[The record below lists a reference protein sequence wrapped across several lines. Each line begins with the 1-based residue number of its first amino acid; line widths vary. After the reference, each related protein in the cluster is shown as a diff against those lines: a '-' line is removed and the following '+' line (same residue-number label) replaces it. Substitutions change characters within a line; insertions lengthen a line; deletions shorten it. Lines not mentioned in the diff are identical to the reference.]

1 MRRAAWC
8 SLGTAGVLLATAAAA
23 SPASAAYDPPQLLSA
38 SATAQGADPSD
49 RPALSGDGR
58 YVTFATQSRN
68 LLTEADAPG
77 TYRRG
82 GLLRRDLRTDALELV
97 ARGTLWADGALVDVD
112 PPLIQG
118 AQQPSIS
125 ADGRY
130 VVFSTDEALAAQD
143 TNGAND
149 VYLRDMDRP
158 IDAPDA
164 YTLVSAR
171 DGEDTPATYDGPAGA
186 TVAPRVALSDDGRS
200 VAFVTQAASDL
211 VPAPDPTP
219 AGEVFVRRL
228 DERRTLLVSTLRDPA
243 AGAPTS
249 APVTAAGRPTQATIS
264 GDGSTIA
271 WLTSG
276 PAAAQQAPF
285 VAGDDAAEAEAASV
299 PLVRRLTDP
308 GGGATR
314 VITGKGDAED
324 PACPPGGALTLSNPL
339 PSPVRGPCD
348 GPLVDGVNASAI
360 LVSALDLSRDGRTA
374 LLVTNLGPRG
384 VLPNGTVNDLL
395 LVDLHDGVARKAA
408 VRELTREGE
417 AGDPARSL
425 VVADA
430 ALSGDGRFAAF
441 TTGRSRFGTGLLRFV
456 GTPSPSAVDDVR
468 ELYVADTRAG
478 TVQLV
483 TRALDGG
490 KVGGSSASPDVDDA
504 GDLAFSSLA
513 GTLAPGDGNGQRDV
527 FLARPHVDLAAPAAD
542 MLPQR
547 DAPALLLPARVLR
560 VTATV
565 TARGDVRVTTTVPGA
580 GRVALALR
588 PAGAKR
594 SIKATRR
601 PAVAGPARTTLR
613 LSRALR
619 HRTLHGR
626 GLATTLTAS
635 FTPKAGGKSLK
646 RTRTLRL
653 RFASKPKTKTKT
665 TKKVTQ
671 P

>member
-8 SLGTAGVLLATAAAA
+8 SLGAAGLLLAVPTA
-23 SPASAAYDPPQLLSA
+23 PAGAAYDPPQLLSA

-58 YVTFATQSRN
+58 YVAFATQSRN

-82 GLLRRDLRTDALELV
+82 GLLRRDLRTGALELV
-97 ARGTLWADGALVDVD
+97 ARGALWADGALVDVD
-112 PPLIQG
+112 PPLTQG

-130 VVFSTDEALAAQD
+130 VAFSTDEPLTAAD
-143 TNGAND
+143 TNGAGD
-149 VYLRDMDRP
+149 VYVRDMDRP

-171 DGEDTPATYDGPAGA
+171 DGGNAAATYEGPAGA
-186 TVAPRVALSDDGRS
+186 TVAPRGALSDDGRS

-211 VPAPDPTP
+211 LPGTDPTP
-219 AGEVFVRRL
+219 AGEVLVRRL
-228 DERRTLLVSTLRDPA
+228 DEHRTLLVSSLRNP
-243 AGAPTS
+243 AGAP
-249 APVTAAGRPTQATIS
+249 VTVAARPTQVTIS
-264 GDGSTIA
+264 GDGSTVA

-285 VAGDDAAEAEAASV
+285 VAGDDAAEAEAATV

-308 GGGATR
+308 GGGRTR

-324 PACPPGGALTLSNPL
+324 PACPAGGALTLFNPL

-348 GPLVDGVNASAI
+348 GPLVDGGNASAI

-374 LLVTNLGPRG
+374 LLVTNLGPRD

-395 LVDLHDGVARKAA
+395 LVDLRDGVTRKAA

-441 TTGRSRFGTGLLRFV
+441 TTGRSRFATGLLRFV
-456 GTPSPSAVDDVR
+456 GTPSPSAVDDIR

-490 KVGGSSASPDVDDA
+490 KADGSSATPDIDDA

-513 GTLAPGDGNGQRDV
+513 GTLAPGDGNGQSDV
-527 FLARPHVDLAAPAAD
+527 FLARPHVDVAVPTAD
-542 MLPQR
+542 VLPQS
-547 DAPALLLPARVLR
+547 DAPALLLPSRVLR

-580 GRVALALR
+580 GRIAVALR

-594 SIKATRR
+594 SVKATRR
-601 PAVAGPARTTLR
+601 PALAGPARTTLR

-626 GLATTLTAS
+626 GLATTLTVT
-635 FTPKAGGKSLK
+635 FTPRAGGAPLK
-646 RTRTLRL
+646 RARTLRL
-653 RFASKPKTKTKT
+653 RITKTKT
-665 TKKVTQ
+665 TKKVVQ

>member
-1 MRRAAWC
+1 MRRAAWY
-8 SLGTAGVLLATAAAA
+8 SLGAAGLVLAATSA
-23 SPASAAYDPPQLLSA
+23 PANGAYDPPQLLSA

-58 YVTFATQSRN
+58 YVAFATQSRN

-82 GLLRRDLRTDALELV
+82 GLLRRDLRTGALELV
-97 ARGTLWADGALVDVD
+97 ARGALWADGALVDVD
-112 PPLIQG
+112 PPLAQG

-125 ADGRY
+125 AGGRY
-130 VVFSTDEALAAQD
+130 VAFSTDEALTAAD
-143 TNGAND
+143 TNGAGD
-149 VYLRDMDRP
+149 VYVRDMDRP

-171 DGEDTPATYDGPAGA
+171 DGGDAPATYDGPAGA
-186 TVAPRVALSDDGRS
+186 TVAPRGALSDDGRS

-211 VPAPDPTP
+211 LPGTNPTP

-228 DERRTLLVSTLRDPA
+228 ADRRTIVVSTLRDPVS
-243 AGAPTS
+243 GMPTG
-249 APVTAAGRPTQATIS
+249 APVTAAARPTQVTIS
-264 GDGSTIA
+264 GDGSTVA

-285 VAGDDAAEAEAASV
+285 VAGDDAAEAEAATV

-308 GGGATR
+308 GGGRTR

-324 PACPPGGALTLSNPL
+324 PACPAGGALTLSNPL

-348 GPLVDGVNASAI
+348 GPLVDGLNASAI
-360 LVSALDLSRDGRTA
+360 LVASLDLSRDGRTA

-395 LVDLHDGVARKAA
+395 LVDLRDGVARKDA

-441 TTGRSRFGTGLLRFV
+441 TTGRSRFATGLLRFV
-456 GTPSPSAVDDVR
+456 GTPSPSAVDDIR

-483 TRALDGG
+483 THALDGG
-490 KVGGSSASPDVDDA
+490 KADGSSATPDVDDA

-513 GTLAPGDGNGQRDV
+513 GTLAPGDGNGQSDV
-527 FLARPHVDLAAPAAD
+527 FLARPHVDLAVPSAD
-542 MLPQR
+542 VLPR
-547 DAPALLLPARVLR
+547 SDAPA
-560 VTATV
+560 
-565 TARGDVRVTTTVPGA
+565 
-580 GRVALALR
+580 
-588 PAGAKR
+588 
-594 SIKATRR
+594 
-601 PAVAGPARTTLR
+601 
-613 LSRALR
+613 
-619 HRTLHGR
+619 
-626 GLATTLTAS
+626 
-635 FTPKAGGKSLK
+635 
-646 RTRTLRL
+646 
-653 RFASKPKTKTKT
+653 
-665 TKKVTQ
+665 
-671 P
+671 